1 MRPRAGFPASFSS
14 TGLSNPT
21 AASPF
26 AGGLNLPPAPAVP
39 NEFEMSARD
48 FDRVCQLIR
57 KRAGIAL
64 NSSKRTMVYSRLAR
78 RLRATGKGS
87 FEEYLDWLEK
97 AGGAE
102 WQDFINA
109 LTTNL
114 TSFFR
119 EAHHFPV
126 LQEHLRKLRGRD
138 RINIW
143 CCAASTGEEPYTIAI
158 SAMEAFNSMDPPV
171 RIIATD
177 IDTNVLETARAG
189 AYRDESVTRLPPDIV
204 RKYFQRPAAAS
215 SDGYMKVR
223 PELMNMVSFRPLN
236 LLDAQWPLRPGL
248 DAIFCRNVMIYFD
261 KDTQFSIL
269 RRFAPL
275 LNPGGLLFV
284 GHSENFSQARDTF
297 QLLGKTVYQVNP
309 AVAARPGNGRGN
321 A

>member
-1 MRPRAGFPASFSS
+1 MATIPH
-14 TGLSNPT
+14 NPL
-21 AASPF
+21 F
-26 AGGLNLPPAPAVP
+26 APIPGAPPIVVP
-39 NEFEMSARD
+39 NEFNMSSRD
-48 FDRVCQLIR
+48 FERICQLIR
-57 KRAGIAL
+57 RRAGIAL

-87 FEEYLDWLEK
+87 FEEYLDWLEG
-97 AGGAE
+97 AGGGAE
-102 WQDFINA
+102 WQDFVNA

-126 LQEHLRKLRGRD
+126 LEEHLRKLRGRE

-158 SAMEAFNSMDPPV
+158 SAMEAFASLDPPV

-177 IDTNVLETARAG
+177 IDTSVLDTARAG
-189 AYRDESVTRLPPDIV
+189 AYRDDAVAKLPPEIL
-204 RKYFQRPAAAS
+204 RKYFLRGSGANA
-215 SDGYMKVR
+215 GYVRVR
-223 PELMNMVSFRPLN
+223 PEVAAMVTFRPLN
-236 LLDAQWPLRPGL
+236 LLDPQWSLRTGF

-261 KDTQFSIL
+261 KETQFAIL

-275 LNPGGLLFV
+275 LGPGGLLFV
-284 GHSENFSQARDTF
+284 GHSENFSQARDIF
-297 QLLGKTVYQVNP
+297 HLLGKTVYEVNP
-309 AVAARPGNGRGN
+309 AVAAKQGPRRGD

>member
-1 MRPRAGFPASFSS
+1 MSNLFP
-14 TGLSNPT
+14 NP
-21 AASPF
+21 P
-26 AGGLNLPPAPAVP
+26 LIPELKLPPPGLP

-48 FDRVCQLIR
+48 FDRVCALIR
-57 KRAGIAL
+57 RRAGIAL

-78 RLRATGKGS
+78 RLRATGKNS

-97 AGGAE
+97 SGGPE

-126 LQEHLRKLRGRD
+126 LEDHLKKLRGRE

-158 SAMEAFNSMDPPV
+158 SAMEAFASMDPPV

-177 IDTNVLETARAG
+177 IDTNVLATAPAG
-189 AYRDESVTRLPPDIV
+189 AYRDDTVARLAPDVV
-204 RKYFQRPAAAS
+204 RKYFTRGAGA
-215 SDGYMKVR
+215 DTGYVKVR
-223 PELMNMVSFRPLN
+223 PELMNLVTFRPLN
-236 LLDAQWPLRPGL
+236 LLDAQWPLRNGF

-261 KDTQFSIL
+261 KDTQFAIL

-309 AVAARPGNGRGN
+309 AVAARPGARRND

>member
-1 MRPRAGFPASFSS
+1 MSTFLGNSPLAPAFV
-14 TGLSNPT
+14 
-21 AASPF
+21 A
-26 AGGLNLPPAPAVP
+26 PPAMVP
-39 NEFEMSARD
+39 NEFDMSARD

-57 KRAGIAL
+57 RRAGISL

-78 RLRATGKGS
+78 RLRATGKSS
-87 FEEYLDWLEK
+87 FEEYLNWLETS
-97 AGGAE
+97 GTGE
-102 WQDFINA
+102 WQDFVNA

-126 LQEHLRKLRGRD
+126 LEDHLRKLRGRE
-138 RINIW
+138 RITIW

-158 SAMEAFNSMDPPV
+158 SAMEAFASLDPPV

-189 AYRDESVTRLPPDIV
+189 TYRDDTVAKLNPDIV
-204 RKYFQRPAAAS
+204 RKYFLRGNGANA
-215 SDGYMKVR
+215 GTVRVR
-223 PELMNMVSFRPLN
+223 PELAALVTYRQLN
-236 LLDAQWPLRPGL
+236 LLDAQWPLRTGF

-261 KDTQFSIL
+261 KETQFAIL
-269 RRFAPL
+269 RKFAPL

-297 QLLGKTVYQVNP
+297 HLLGKTVYEVNP
-309 AVAARPGNGRGN
+309 ALAAKSALRRGEI
-321 A
+321 

>member
-1 MRPRAGFPASFSS
+1 MALLPQ
-14 TGLSNPT
+14 NPFFAPPPG
-21 AASPF
+21 AAP
-26 AGGLNLPPAPAVP
+26 LAVP
-39 NEFEMSARD
+39 NEFDMSTRD
-48 FDRVCQLIR
+48 FERICQLIR
-57 KRAGIAL
+57 RRAGIAL

-87 FEEYLDWLEK
+87 FAEYLDWLESV
-97 AGGAE
+97 GGAE

-126 LQEHLRKLRGRD
+126 LEDHLRRLRGRE
-138 RINIW
+138 RLNIW

-158 SAMEAFNSMDPPV
+158 SAMEAFASLDPPV

-189 AYRDESVTRLPPDIV
+189 AYRDDTVAKLAPEIV
-204 RKYFQRPAAAS
+204 RKYFVRGNGANA
-215 SDGYMKVR
+215 GYVRVR
-223 PELMNMVSFRPLN
+223 PEVAAMVTFRPLN
-236 LLDAQWPLRPGL
+236 LLDAQWPLRTGF

-284 GHSENFSQARDTF
+284 GHSENFSQARDLF
-297 QLLGKTVYQVNP
+297 HLLGKTVYQVNP
-309 AVAARPGNGRGN
+309 ALAAKQVQRRGD

>member
-1 MRPRAGFPASFSS
+1 MTTFLNNP
-14 TGLSNPT
+14 LSIPPLAPPPS
-21 AASPF
+21 AA
-26 AGGLNLPPAPAVP
+26 L
-39 NEFEMSARD
+39 NEFEMSTRD
-48 FDRVCQLIR
+48 FERVCQLIR
-57 KRAGIAL
+57 RRAGIAL

-78 RLRATGKGS
+78 RLRATGKSS

-97 AGGAE
+97 SGGAE
-102 WQDFINA
+102 WQDFVNA

-126 LQEHLRKLRGRD
+126 LEEHLRKLRGKE

-158 SAMEAFNSMDPPV
+158 SAMEAFASLDPPV

-177 IDTNVLETARAG
+177 IDTSVLETARAG
-189 AYRDESVTRLPPDIV
+189 SYRDETVAKLNPDLL
-204 RKYFQRPAAAS
+204 RKYFVRGSGANA
-215 SDGYMKVR
+215 GYVKVR
-223 PELMNMVSFRPLN
+223 PEVANLVTFRPLN
-236 LLDAQWPLRPGL
+236 LLDAQWSLRNGF

-261 KDTQFSIL
+261 KETQFAIL

-275 LNPGGLLFV
+275 MAADGLLFV
-284 GHSENFSQARDTF
+284 GHSENFSQARDYF
-297 QLLGKTVYQVNP
+297 HLLGKTVYQVNP
-309 AVAARPGNGRGN
+309 ALAAKQGARRSD

>member
-1 MRPRAGFPASFSS
+1 MTTSLHNPFPAIPP
-14 TGLSNPT
+14 L
-21 AASPF
+21 
-26 AGGLNLPPAPAVP
+26 PAPSVP

-48 FDRVCQLIR
+48 FDRVCALIR
-57 KRAGIAL
+57 RRAGIAL

-78 RLRATGKGS
+78 RLRATGKAS
-87 FEEYLDWLEK
+87 FEEYLDWLERS
-97 AGGAE
+97 GGGE

-126 LQEHLRKLRGRD
+126 LEEHLRKLRGRD

-158 SAMEAFNSMDPPV
+158 SAMEAFASMDPPV

-177 IDTNVLETARAG
+177 IDTSVLETARAG
-189 AYRDESVTRLPPDIV
+189 TYRDETVARLSPEVV
-204 RKYFQRPAAAS
+204 RKYFVRGAGA
-215 SDGYMKVR
+215 GYVKVR
-223 PELMNMVSFRPLN
+223 PELLNMVTFRPLN
-236 LLDAQWPLRPGL
+236 LLDAQWPLRTGF

-261 KDTQFSIL
+261 KETQFSIL

-275 LNPGGLLFV
+275 LNPDGLLFV

-297 QLLGKTVYQVNP
+297 HLLGKTVYQVNP
-309 AVAARPGNGRGN
+309 AAAARSTGRPDQRRGD